1 MFRRYGCKFLQ
12 APELGNPVR
21 VRSSN
26 RCCMRRSFLFA
37 VRTGHWETEKVEQ
50 KTQENKFFPKC
61 ASQNVD
67 NAWKV
72 FLRCVYTRKSKDCGK
87 IRPPK
92 VFYLRRLLF
101 LQKRRRRYEKQFLK
115 GVIVFP
121 RCDNDSGNVPGNG
134 NGRRRNRRIR
144 LSFCKP

>member
-1 MFRRYGCKFLQ
+1 MAAIFLQ

-50 KTQENKFFPKC
+50 KTQESLFPNARARMSTMRGKFFCGAFTPEK
-61 ASQNVD
+61 AKN
-67 NAWKV
+67 
-72 FLRCVYTRKSKDCGK
+72 CGK

-92 VFYLRRLLF
+92 VFIF
-101 LQKRRRRYEKQFLK
+101 GGF
-115 GVIVFP
+115 F
-121 RCDNDSGNVPGNG
+121 
-134 NGRRRNRRIR
+134 
-144 LSFCKP
+144 FCKKEEKI

>member
-1 MFRRYGCKFLQ
+1 MTAIFLQ

-72 FLRCVYTRKSKDCGK
+72 FCGAFTPEKQRKCGK

-92 VFYLRRLLF
+92 VFIF
-101 LQKRRRRYEKQFLK
+101 GGFFFAKKEEK
-115 GVIVFP
+115 I
-121 RCDNDSGNVPGNG
+121 
-134 NGRRRNRRIR
+134 
-144 LSFCKP
+144 